1 MRKTEQAQII
11 IYRPVQ
17 IDVNGLCIQRELREL
32 SFTVPKQ
39 IQVTEGDILQA
50 DGKHYRVDSIISDGY
65 SKSVWAY
72 EATQAPANIKF

>member
-1 MRKTEQAQII
+1 MQNTEQAQII
-11 IYRPVQ
+11 IHRPVQ
-17 IDVNGLCIQRELREL
+17 LNVDGLSIQPDLREL

-50 DGKHYRVDSIISDGY
+50 EGKYYRVDTIISDGY

-72 EATQAPANIKF
+72 ETTQAPANVKF

>member
-1 MRKTEQAQII
+1 MQHTEQAQII

-17 IDVNGLCIQRELREL
+17 IDVDGLSIQHELSEL

-50 DGKHYRVDSIISDGY
+50 DGKHYRIDTIVDDGY
-65 SKSVWAY
+65 SKNVWAY
-72 EATQAPANIKF
+72 ETTQAPANVKF